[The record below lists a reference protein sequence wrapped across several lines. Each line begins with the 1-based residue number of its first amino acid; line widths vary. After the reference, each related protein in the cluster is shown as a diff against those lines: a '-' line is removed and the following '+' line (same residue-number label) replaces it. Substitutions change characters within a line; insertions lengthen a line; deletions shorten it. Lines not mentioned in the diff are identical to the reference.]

1 MSRGERLESLHVLPD
16 RVEQMVVKTDGAIL
30 GNAGDEAYFL
40 LFYHVMT
47 GLSVSGTWLL
57 FIFHSCG

>member
-40 LFYHVMT
+40 LFTM
-47 GLSVSGTWLL
+47 
-57 FIFHSCG
+57 